1 MLDYILRFIVT
12 LLIITGIAFLIPT
25 LVIFFLQVLITVSVF
40 LVILFVLSLFYKGK
54 TDDEIRLEETNR
66 QVEEAKKALDTFSI
80 NKWGVWIMILKFL
93 KQLFC
98 FPHHYEQ
105 ELSPF
110 DDEWWEE
117 CRKCDKTRKVK
128 KVII

>member
-12 LLIITGIAFLIPT
+12 LLIITGIAFLIPA

-40 LVILFVLSLFYKGK
+40 LVILFVFSRLGQLSCYKGK

-80 NKWGVWIMILKFL
+80 NK
-93 KQLFC
+93 
-98 FPHHYEQ
+98 
-105 ELSPF
+105 
-110 DDEWWEE
+110 
-117 CRKCDKTRKVK
+117 
-128 KVII
+128 

>member
-12 LLIITGIAFLIPT
+12 ILIITGIAFLIPT
-25 LVIFFLQVLITVSVF
+25 LVIFFLQVLIIVSVF

-80 NKWGVWIMILKFL
+80 NK
-93 KQLFC
+93 
-98 FPHHYEQ
+98 
-105 ELSPF
+105 
-110 DDEWWEE
+110 
-117 CRKCDKTRKVK
+117 
-128 KVII
+128 

>member
-80 NKWGVWIMILKFL
+80 NK
-93 KQLFC
+93 
-98 FPHHYEQ
+98 
-105 ELSPF
+105 
-110 DDEWWEE
+110 
-117 CRKCDKTRKVK
+117 
-128 KVII
+128 